1 MTPVHKLKLTLLNLG
16 TTRSISTKSFS
27 EDCSPNAKRNFFKFQ
42 ALLLSCEMIKSIITI
57 ILIPISFLEMD
68 DLSHVNLHSPIRPK
82 PSTNIYPLP
91 RLFFVYLLLSSLPLF
106 TFCLCLCCNM
116 KKNYENSPESS
127 LTHHLIIANIC
138 AIHAILCLKCPS
150 VTSYIVIAPLF

>member
-1 MTPVHKLKLTLLNLG
+1 MFIDMTPVHKLKLTLLNLG

-27 EDCSPNAKRNFFKFQ
+27 EDCSPNAERNFFKFQ

-106 TFCLCLCCNM
+106 TFCLCLCCKGRWGSIEDPPRGHGGLIWRKTM
-116 KKNYENSPESS
+116 KIHLNH
-127 LTHHLIIANIC
+127 LWLII
-138 AIHAILCLKCPS
+138 
-150 VTSYIVIAPLF
+150 